1 MTTHNQLRVTSSLT
15 WTPNHDWDAASTR
28 VTGKLSSG
36 KTVGVANLFDT
47 ATSDAD
53 RRAGMHEWLHGRVLE
68 VDAAA
73 DGTALLLV
81 PGQHMDAGVI
91 REALVRLQYGA
102 VAKVA

>member
-1 MTTHNQLRVTSSLT
+1 MTTHNHLRVTSDLT
-15 WTPNHDWDAASTR
+15 WTPNHDWDAESTR
-28 VTGKLSSG
+28 VSGELSTGE
-36 KTVGVANLFDT
+36 TVDLANQFDA
-47 ATSDAD
+47 ATPDAD

-68 VDAAA
+68 VHAAA
-73 DGTALLLV
+73 DGAALLLV